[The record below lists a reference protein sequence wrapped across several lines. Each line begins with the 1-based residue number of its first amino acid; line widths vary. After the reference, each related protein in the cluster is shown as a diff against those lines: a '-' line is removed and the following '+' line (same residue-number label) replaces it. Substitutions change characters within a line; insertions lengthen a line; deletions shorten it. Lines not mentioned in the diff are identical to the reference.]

1 MSYEN
6 NLSYS
11 KIISI
16 LVEEALCER
25 GLLNA
30 MKGNIIDYSNCNNIH
45 SKDKDKLSDVN
56 NKYNNNSKNKLLKDK
71 FINFKGVRE
80 EPLDNEIYS
89 KFLMFLKFQEK
100 MKEIDSID

>member
-30 MKGNIIDYSNCNNIH
+30 MKGTIAEYNIENNEN
-45 SKDKDKLSDVN
+45 SKGKEQFSEVN
-56 NKYNNNSKNKLLKDK
+56 NKYDNNSKNKFLKEK
-71 FINFKGVRE
+71 IYNFKEERE
-80 EPLDNEIYS
+80 EFFDNEIYS
-89 KFLMFLKFQEK
+89 KFIMFLKFQEK
-100 MKEIDSID
+100 MKKMDQ